1 MPATEH
7 GDQGLGY
14 GMYSIYS
21 NDDLLKLS
29 IASLISSLR
38 HSPAEKTLRDTI
50 YFTDQY
56 YDAFEHVVSRSLQDD
71 GAIIVIFTHQP
82 HEPINIGNRI
92 ALISMKTSLS
102 VICQFLSHIISRTLL
117 TLKEVSLSET
127 EMLFLF
133 MYYKNWS
140 ISMMS
145 GLLRLHE
152 KTITNTKHFL
162 KKKYGIKDDIMFAT
176 LSKSFSVYLNSLA

>member
-1 MPATEH
+1 
-7 GDQGLGY
+7 
-14 GMYSIYS
+14 MYSIYS

-29 IASLISSLR
+29 IVSLIASLQQL
-38 HSPAEKTLRDTI
+38 PGKKALRDSI

-56 YDAFEHVVSRSLQDD
+56 YDAFEHVVSRSLKSDD
-71 GAIIVIFTHQP
+71 AIVVIFTHQP

-92 ALISMKTSLS
+92 ALISMKTSLAT
-102 VICQFLSHIISRTLL
+102 ICHFLSHLVSRTLL
-117 TLKEVSLSET
+117 TLKEVNLSET

-140 ISMMS
+140 IAMMS
-145 GLLRLHE
+145 GFLRLHE

>member
-1 MPATEH
+1 
-7 GDQGLGY
+7 
-14 GMYSIYS
+14 MYNIYS

-29 IASLISSLR
+29 IASLISTLR
-38 HSPAEKTLRDTI
+38 QSAEKKTPRERI

-56 YDAFEHVVSRSLQDD
+56 YDAFERVVSRSLHDD
-71 GAIIVIFTHQP
+71 GSIIVIFTHQP

-92 ALISMKTSLS
+92 ALISMKTSLAI
-102 VICQFLSHIISRTLL
+102 ICQFLSHIISRTLL

-145 GLLRLHE
+145 GLLKLHE

-162 KKKYGIKDDIMFAT
+162 KKKQDR
-176 LSKSFSVYLNSLA
+176 